1 MIKYTVKKLPY
12 VEGFVWHYIYKK
24 VNKKQLPT
32 MLADGWEVVSEE
44 NIITTFY
51 KEKWLEISSTK
62 KIALISLII
71 SLLTFVFK

>member
-1 MIKYTVKKLPY
+1 MIKYTLKKLPY

-24 VNKKQLPT
+24 VNKKQLPA

-51 KEKWLEISSTK
+51 KENWLGISLTK
-62 KIALISLII
+62 KIAII
-71 SLLTFVFK
+71 TLVIGLLTFIFK